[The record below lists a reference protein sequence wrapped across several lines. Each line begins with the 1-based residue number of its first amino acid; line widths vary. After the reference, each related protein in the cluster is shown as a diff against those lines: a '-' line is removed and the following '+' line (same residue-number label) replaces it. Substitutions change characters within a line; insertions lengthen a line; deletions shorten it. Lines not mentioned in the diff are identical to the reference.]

1 MGRRGRSL
9 AGDQGYVF
17 FITSTVMNFDR
28 VFACGEAYYRIL
40 LDSLKHV
47 IVEHS
52 ATLLAYVF
60 MPSHVHFVLVM
71 PLGEHISD
79 LMRDFKKFTSTKIRQ
94 QLEEDGHTD
103 WCERL
108 RRHAAGRSRQVFKLW
123 MDRFDDVV
131 LQTED
136 VVGQKVEYI
145 HWNPV
150 PAGLV
155 ENPEDWKY
163 SSARNY
169 SLGDHSLIYV
179 ATDWQL
185 APTRV
190 QRLE

>member
-28 VFACGEAYYRIL
+28 VFACSEDYYRIL

-47 IVEHS
+47 IVEHH
-52 ATLLAYVF
+52 ATLLAFAF
-60 MPSHVHFVLVM
+60 MPSHIHLVLTM
-71 PLGEHISD
+71 PLGEQISD

-94 QLEEDGHTD
+94 QLEADRQTE
-103 WCERL
+103 WLERL
-108 RRHAAGRSRQVFKLW
+108 RRHAAGKRGQVFKLW

-131 LQTED
+131 IKTEDALQT
-136 VVGQKVEYI
+136 KIEYI

-150 PAGLV
+150 RAGLV
-155 ENPEDWKY
+155 ANPDDWEY

-169 SLGDHSLIYV
+169 IHGDHTLIYV

-185 APTRV
+185 APGRV
-190 QRLE
+190 